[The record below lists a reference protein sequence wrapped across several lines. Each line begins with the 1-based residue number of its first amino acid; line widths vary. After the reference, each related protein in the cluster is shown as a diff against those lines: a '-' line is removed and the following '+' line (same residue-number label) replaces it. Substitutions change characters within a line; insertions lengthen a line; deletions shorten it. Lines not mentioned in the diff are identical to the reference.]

1 MKKRNRHSAD
11 RRFVFSGGSF
21 LRTLAG
27 SAAGSIET
35 ENAGAGR
42 GGGSSPE
49 VFRLSGKRGRRRLLG
64 RRGCLPCVSGSLCR
78 MGGRSDGSIGLQR
91 GIWQP
96 SAAPGAGKR
105 ASSGADRG
113 NGASLP
119 KRRGQSGT
127 SKALGT
133 PQCAEVRIINGKRPF
148 ASKTRCG
155 GSLFRSFSGNVQ
167 TTVTEGF
174 YNKEKP
180 EKEEVQ

>member
-1 MKKRNRHSAD
+1 MKKRIAIPLIAVLSLAAVLFCVLWQGALRD
-11 RRFVFSGGSF
+11 RSK
-21 LRTLAG
+21 LKTLAQ
-27 SAAGSIET
+27 
-35 ENAGAGR
+35 AGAAEAAQR
-42 GGGSSPE
+42 FSDYRESVEDADYWGGVAAFH
-49 VFRLSGKRGRRRLLG
+49 VFQEAYA
-64 RRGCLPCVSGSLCR
+64 
-78 MGGRSDGSIGLQR
+78 GSIGLQR

-113 NGASLP
+113 NGTSLP
-119 KRRGQSGT
+119 KRRGQSGAG
-127 SKALGT
+127 KALGT
-133 PQCAEVRIINGKRPF
+133 PQCVEVRIINGKRPF